1 MSTMEKALGV
11 GTAVLAVLGG
21 LLTVF
26 GIVEAGIISGVLVV
40 LYGLF
45 LLAQLLREAR
55 LQKRSTELLRESA
68 RLSRVAIGEARLES
82 VHARNDIVGHAR
94 KIRAQIKDQARRS
107 NRRDTELSEAVYS
120 LGDQLDTEST
130 SLSNTISSHSTKEAR
145 GTRSVVRELAG
156 NNASRLIQA
165 EELLTAQM
173 EARTR
178 QIRRQVVTE
187 RTAIVAELAK
197 AEASLENSLSTASE
211 GVKLYQQVTTQ
222 KLIAQQDGLRHVMD
236 LARGAVAGLDAS
248 VALAGAKVE
257 DVEQRI
263 DRLAG
268 DARSLSEQANGVE
281 QEIGLLTD
289 NARALS
295 EQVLNLDERVVD
307 AGARVGSHDA
317 PSMSEIG
324 ERVEALRDRIGE
336 SEVVQDIDI
345 GVTVAAHKEA
355 LERLRM
361 TLQEVRCSG
370 NLPEDEQRSMLAT
383 LYAQLGMQDVK
394 QEFVLD
400 INTYDVGISFRA
412 QMVRLMHLK
421 ESLAAQ
427 GYKISPRENDKLCDR
442 EFAEALGIPTP
453 SLLFYD
459 VPSDEVVLEPNSIIK
474 PTVGESSLGVFY
486 VRPDLNLVS
495 LKTRNVYATF
505 AEAAGEY
512 ERWSGASRE
521 PRWIGERAILDESG
535 EPARDVKV
543 FMFYGEVGLFV
554 EIFRGGSKIL
564 TATYDETGR
573 RIIYRDT
580 DDPHRDEAI
589 PDGVVEF
596 ATRLSLAAP
605 VPFLRVDFL
614 VGADGPVLGEITPH
628 PGGIYVGDANDDA
641 DRRHG
646 RMFLEADA
654 RLTIDQLNGKRF
666 STYLEA
672 YGIRHEK
679 RS

>member
-11 GTAVLAVLGG
+11 GTAALAVLGG
-21 LLTVF
+21 ILTVI

-55 LQKRSTELLRESA
+55 LQKRSTDLLRESV
-68 RLSRVAIGEARLES
+68 RLSRVAIGEARLEG
-82 VHARNDIVGHAR
+82 VHARNDMVGNAR
-94 KIRAQIKDQARRS
+94 KIRAQLKEQARHS
-107 NRRDTELSEAVYS
+107 NRRDTELSEAVHN
-120 LGDQLDTEST
+120 LGDQIDTEST
-130 SLSNTISSHSTKEAR
+130 SLSSALSAHNTREAR
-145 GTRSVVRELAG
+145 GTRSIVRELV
-156 NNASRLIQA
+156 NNNTSRLIQA

-178 QIRRQVVTE
+178 QIRRQVVAE
-187 RTAIVAELAK
+187 RTAIITEMAK
-197 AEASLENSLSTASE
+197 TEARIENSLSTASE

-236 LARGAVAGLDAS
+236 LARGAVADLDAS
-248 VALAGAKVE
+248 VALTWAKVE
-257 DVEQRI
+257 DVEQQI
-263 DRLAG
+263 DRLIGNAG
-268 DARSLSEQANGVE
+268 SLSEQANGVE
-281 QEIGLLTD
+281 QEIELLID

-295 EQVLNLDERVVD
+295 EQVLNLDERVAD
-307 AGARVGSHDA
+307 AGARDGSHYA
-317 PSMSEIG
+317 PSMSEVG
-324 ERVEALRDRIGE
+324 ERVQALRERIGE
-336 SEVVQDIDI
+336 SEVVQGIDI

-361 TLQEVRCSG
+361 MLQEVRRSRD
-370 NLPEDEQRSMLAT
+370 LPDDEQRRMLAT

-400 INTYDVGISFRA
+400 IETYDVGISFRA

-421 ESLAAQ
+421 ENLAAQ
-427 GYKISPRENDKLCDR
+427 GYNISPRENDKICDR
-442 EFAEALGIPTP
+442 AFAEALSVPTP
-453 SLLFYD
+453 ELLFND
-459 VPSDEVVLEPNSIIK
+459 VPSDDVELEPNSIIK
-474 PTVGESSLGVFY
+474 PTVGESSRGVFF

-505 AEAAGEY
+505 AEAAEEY
-512 ERWSGASRE
+512 QRWSSASHD
-521 PRWIGERAILDESG
+521 PHWIGERAILDESG
-535 EPARDVKV
+535 EPARDIKV

-554 EIFRGGSKIL
+554 EIFRGGSNIL

-573 RIIYRDT
+573 RVNYRDT

-589 PDGVVEF
+589 PEGVVEF
-596 ATRLSLAAP
+596 ATRLSLASP

-628 PGGIYVGDANDDA
+628 PGGIYVGDANDEA

-646 RMFLEADA
+646 QMFLEADA
-654 RLTIDQLNGKRF
+654 RLTIDHLNGKSF

-672 YGIRHEK
+672 YRIRHQM